1 MKNAAPKRKRTLLYV
16 LIGVFALLIGAAIIK
31 GRQSPKGEEV
41 NAEAAQRRTI
51 REMVSASG
59 KIFPETEVK
68 ISSDVSGEII
78 ELYVKE
84 GEIHRLQCALR
95 VRLI

>member
-1 MKNAAPKRKRTLLYV
+1 M
-16 LIGVFALLIGAAIIK
+16 LLIAAAVIK

-78 ELYVKE
+78 DLYVKE
-84 GEIHRLQCALR
+84 GDSVTIGRVEIWLKFAPTNTR
-95 VRLI
+95 VRSNRARLR